1 MLAPNTSPAN
11 EQPEGEKLLPVTQR
25 ERHQL
30 KCSLPL
36 PRFISIP
43 APGHPTDMK
52 TVQVLTLPTT
62 SPVRVY
68 FGHGSS
74 LTSACY
80 LTRLDQYPPRKAE
93 NESAPFEG
101 LVALVLAHSYPLC
114 RGKKMRE
121 RKGEGK
127 ERKETWVTNEP
138 ILWNIAC
145 SNRWKQLA
153 KFPLRDQSFQP
164 DRYYSHK
171 KLSWRLRLTSRLWIC
186 VFSEKCLCSVSK
198 ATGLHLPVPL

>member
-1 MLAPNTSPAN
+1 
-11 EQPEGEKLLPVTQR
+11 
-25 ERHQL
+25 
-30 KCSLPL
+30 
-36 PRFISIP
+36 
-43 APGHPTDMK
+43 MK
-52 TVQVLTLPTT
+52 TEQVLTLLTT

-80 LTRLDQYPPRKAE
+80 LTRLDQYPPRKGE

-127 ERKETWVTNEP
+127 ERKET
-138 ILWNIAC
+138 
-145 SNRWKQLA
+145 
-153 KFPLRDQSFQP
+153 
-164 DRYYSHK
+164 
-171 KLSWRLRLTSRLWIC
+171 
-186 VFSEKCLCSVSK
+186 
-198 ATGLHLPVPL
+198 